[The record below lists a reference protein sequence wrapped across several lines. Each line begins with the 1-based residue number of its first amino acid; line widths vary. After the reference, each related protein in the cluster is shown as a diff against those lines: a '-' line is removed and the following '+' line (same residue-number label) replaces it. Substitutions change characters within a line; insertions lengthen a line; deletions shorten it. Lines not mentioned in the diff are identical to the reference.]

1 MSTQKLE
8 VAIWVLIFGG
18 LVLLGLG
25 IAVQRSDASLG
36 WVMIAAGAIGAAVG
50 VLLIVVRSRIPDR
63 F

>member
-1 MSTQKLE
+1 MSTQKLD

-25 IAVQRSDASLG
+25 IAVQRSDAALG
-36 WVMIAAGAIGAAVG
+36 WVMILAGAIGAAVG

-63 F
+63 S

>member
-25 IAVQRSDASLG
+25 IAVQRSDAALG

-63 F
+63 S